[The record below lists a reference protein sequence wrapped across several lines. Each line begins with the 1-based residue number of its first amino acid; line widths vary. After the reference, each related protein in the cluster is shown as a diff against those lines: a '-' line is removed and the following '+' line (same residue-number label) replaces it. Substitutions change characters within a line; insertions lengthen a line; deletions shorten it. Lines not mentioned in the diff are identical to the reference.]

1 MNTFNNNFIY
11 SGNVT
16 LKVKDIKSKKIIET
30 RHIKNAGTK
39 NLFKFLCDCLTGTFI
54 ANNRPRYLD
63 GSASKYSFNEEYR
76 AQGASLKC
84 PSCGSSIVFDP
95 TTKQFSCD
103 ACGSAFSKEE
113 IERKTLS
120 LKEDEEVFDEVIKE
134 YSCPSC
140 GAEIVTDENTT
151 TEFCA

>member
-63 GSASKYSFNEEYR
+63 GSASKYSFNEEKGTIATFNSNLYYR
-76 AQGASLKC
+76 
-84 PSCGSSIVFDP
+84 SILTNP
-95 TTKQFSCD
+95 NI
-103 ACGSAFSKEE
+103 AKEE
-113 IERKTLS
+113 NEIKLDNQEIKILENWHVKYSTKI
-120 LKEDEEVFDEVIKE
+120 LK
-134 YSCPSC
+134 
-140 GAEIVTDENTT
+140 N
-151 TEFCA
+151 